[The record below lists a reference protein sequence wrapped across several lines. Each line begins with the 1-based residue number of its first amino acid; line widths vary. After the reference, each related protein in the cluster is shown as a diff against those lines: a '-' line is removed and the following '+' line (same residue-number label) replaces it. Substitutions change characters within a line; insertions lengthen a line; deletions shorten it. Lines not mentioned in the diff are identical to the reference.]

1 MKATCFGMIRCVVQE
16 LLELFRLLKLLFPT
30 HKESSNSYKNSN
42 SRYVT
47 LVSLL
52 CRIVVWGL
60 IFLLLYFILWW
71 MVKWIQKKIQSMI
84 QSVVS
89 IPVQSESLPLDSAQG
104 IFQHFLHL
112 FLTRHPASV
121 AYHPSSPPSSS
132 SSPSSS
138 RPSQRSDNGGYE
150 GQEGREGRDNNREE
164 NHGISST
171 NQQRPKCSKGEK
183 VCKEFVEEYFGKP
196 FEKVRPDFLQN
207 PVTKEN
213 LELDC
218 YNEELKLAIEYNGR
232 QHYEYTP
239 FMHSTKETFYAQQYR
254 DLIKQELCKKNG
266 INLITVPYKIP
277 ENAIPDYIKSEIS
290 KLELGGLDS

>member
-1 MKATCFGMIRCVVQE
+1 MKPTCFGMIRCVVQE

-30 HKESSNSYKNSN
+30 HKESSNN

-52 CRIVVWGL
+52 CRIVVWGI
-60 IFLLLYFILWW
+60 IFLLLWW
-71 MVKWIQKKIQSMI
+71 MVTWIQKKIQNMV
-84 QSVVS
+84 QSIVS
-89 IPVQSESLPLDSAQG
+89 IPVQSESLPIDSAQG

-121 AYHPSSPPSSS
+121 AYHQSSPVI

-150 GQEGREGRDNNREE
+150 GREGRDGCDGNNGEIV
-164 NHGISST
+164 GISST

-196 FEKVRPDFLQN
+196 FEKVRPNFLQN

-266 INLITVPYKIP
+266 IDLITVPYKIP

-290 KLELGGLDS
+290 KLGRLDS

>member
-1 MKATCFGMIRCVVQE
+1 MKPTCFGMIRCVVQE
-16 LLELFRLLKLLFPT
+16 LLELFRLLKLLFPN
-30 HKESSNSYKNSN
+30 HKVRSNNRYG
-42 SRYVT
+42 RYVT

-52 CRIVVWGL
+52 CRIVVWGII
-60 IFLLLYFILWW
+60 IFTLWW
-71 MVKWIQKKIQSMI
+71 MVTWIQKKIQIMVQSI
-84 QSVVS
+84 QS
-89 IPVQSESLPLDSAQG
+89 IPIQSESLPIDSAQG

-121 AYHPSSPPSSS
+121 AYHPSPVM
-132 SSPSSS
+132 SSS
-138 RPSQRSDNGGYE
+138 RPSRSDHDGYGE
-150 GQEGREGRDNNREE
+150 SVGLSNTS
-164 NHGISST
+164 SST

-196 FEKVRPDFLQN
+196 FEKVRPHFLQN

-218 YNEELKLAIEYNGR
+218 YNQELKLAIEYNGR

-266 INLITVPYKIP
+266 IDLITVPYKIP
-277 ENAIPDYIKSEIS
+277 ESAIPDYIKSEIS
-290 KLELGGLDS
+290 KLGRLDS